1 MSRPAKVQFFQ
12 LVSLMARAQETTNIM
27 ELKKQIGLTGQWWS
41 RDGNNSGNNNTAM
54 SCLEFFFKLTS
65 EMG

>member
-1 MSRPAKVQFFQ
+1 
-12 LVSLMARAQETTNIM
+12 MARAQETTNIM

-41 RDGNNSGNNNTAM
+41 HDDNNSGNNNTAM

>member
-12 LVSLMARAQETTNIM
+12 LVPVMARAQETTNIM

-41 RDGNNSGNNNTAM
+41 HDDNNSNEL
-54 SCLEFFFKLTS
+54 S
-65 EMG
+65 

>member
-12 LVSLMARAQETTNIM
+12 LVSVMTRAQETTNIM

-41 RDGNNSGNNNTAM
+41 HDDNNSSINNTAM
-54 SCLEFFFKLTS
+54 SCLEFFLS
-65 EMG
+65 